1 MNEEDD
7 QSSSIVQSLRG
18 GQVAPL
24 ARPLLDDDDA
34 TDQTDS
40 VEVLF
45 AETARAQRRA
55 TDLES
60 ASPHFACVI
69 GAFSHRATAAMLAPL
84 WFATLVGP
92 YFTGPSMFV
101 GDGGWLGGL
110 ALTAAIISVPLQ
122 YWIRHL
128 ANNWPSS
135 YDACLRARVAEDEE
149 DEGEGTA
156 AALEIHEK
164 REAPPGATFL
174 RLAAVLAPLLSVI
187 GFALAIA
194 FYVDDVEGAACLRVR
209 TDNGVE
215 YVDRTPYYPW
225 DCAWESAASLCAR
238 LAGAVCAPLSILPP
252 SAFAAHALALRA
264 ALRRGGGE
272 EEAAPKALLDDAN
285 DLWRPASAVWFLA
298 CAVFM
303 LLGVHDVARATSARG
318 WLARHDRGAAVIVSL
333 VAAAAAFA
341 PAALVVRANAA
352 RREEAPA
359 FVSPL
364 LASPARALVVAAG
377 VVGAGVVAA
386 RVG

>member
-1 MNEEDD
+1 MDEEDD
-7 QSSSIVQSLRG
+7 QSSIVESLRG
-18 GQVAPL
+18 GRPAPL
-24 ARPLLDDDDA
+24 ARPLLDDAADEHS
-34 TDQTDS
+34 DS

-92 YFTGPSMFV
+92 YFTGPSLFI

-135 YDACLRARVAEDEE
+135 YDACLRARVPEDE
-149 DEGEGTA
+149 EGEGTSA
-156 AALEIHEK
+156 SLEVATK
-164 REAPPGATFL
+164 SAKPPGSTML
-174 RLAAVLAPLLSVI
+174 RLAAVLAPLLSVL

-209 TDNGVE
+209 TDQGVE

-252 SAFAAHALALRA
+252 AAFAAHALALRA

-272 EEAAPKALLDDAN
+272 EEAAPKALVDDAN

-298 CAVFM
+298 CSVFM
-303 LLGVHDVARATSARG
+303 VLGARDACRGPSARG
-318 WLARHDRGAAVIVSL
+318 WLARHDRGAAAAVFVFAG
-333 VAAAAAFA
+333 AAAAA
-341 PAALVVRANAA
+341 PALLVVRANAA
-352 RREEAPA
+352 RREDDAPA

-364 LASPARALVVAAG
+364 LASPARALVVCAG
-377 VVGAGVVAA
+377 VVGCGVVAA
-386 RVG
+386 RISS

>member
-1 MNEEDD
+1 MDDDD
-7 QSSSIVQSLRG
+7 QSSIVQSLRG
-18 GQVAPL
+18 GQVPPL

-60 ASPHFACVI
+60 ASPHFAAVV

-92 YFTGPSMFV
+92 YFTGTSMFV

-110 ALTAAIISVPLQ
+110 ALAAAIISVPLQ

-128 ANNWPSS
+128 SNNWPSS
-135 YDACLRARVAEDEE
+135 YDACLRARVTEDDE
-149 DEGEGTA
+149 EGEGTSS
-156 AALEIHEK
+156 ALEFATKSEK
-164 REAPPGATFL
+164 PPGATFL

-209 TDNGVE
+209 TSEGVE

-272 EEAAPKALLDDAN
+272 EEAAPKALVDDAN

-298 CAVFM
+298 CSVFM
-303 LLGVHDVARATSARG
+303 VLGARDACRGPSARG
-318 WLARHDRGAAVIVSL
+318 WLARHDRGAAAAVAL
-333 VAAAAAFA
+333 VAGALATA

-352 RREEAPA
+352 RRDDAAPA

-377 VVGAGVVAA
+377 VVGCGVVAA
-386 RVG
+386 RISS

>member
-1 MNEEDD
+1 
-7 QSSSIVQSLRG
+7 
-18 GQVAPL
+18 
-24 ARPLLDDDDA
+24 
-34 TDQTDS
+34 
-40 VEVLF
+40 
-45 AETARAQRRA
+45 
-55 TDLES
+55 
-60 ASPHFACVI
+60 
-69 GAFSHRATAAMLAPL
+69 MLAPL

-92 YFTGPSMFV
+92 YFTGPSTFV

-135 YDACLRARVAEDEE
+135 YDACLRARVPEDE
-149 DEGEGTA
+149 EGEGTSS
-156 AALEIHEK
+156 ALEVATKSEK
-164 REAPPGATFL
+164 PPGATIL
-174 RLAAVLAPLLSVI
+174 RLASMLAPLLSVV

-272 EEAAPKALLDDAN
+272 EEAAPKALVDDAN

-298 CAVFM
+298 CSVFM
-303 LLGVHDVARATSARG
+303 VLGARDAFTSGRG

-352 RREEAPA
+352 RREDAPA

-364 LASPARALVVAAG
+364 LASPARALVVVAG

-386 RVG
+386 RISS

>member
-1 MNEEDD
+1 MDED
-7 QSSSIVQSLRG
+7 QSSIVQSLRG

-34 TDQTDS
+34 TDHTDS

-60 ASPHFACVI
+60 ASPHFAAVV

-135 YDACLRARVAEDEE
+135 YDACLRARVPEDE
-149 DEGEGTA
+149 EGEGTSS
-156 AALEIHEK
+156 ALEVATKAEK
-164 REAPPGATFL
+164 PPGATIL
-174 RLAAVLAPLLSVI
+174 RLASMLAPLLSVV

-209 TDNGVE
+209 TDQGVE

-272 EEAAPKALLDDAN
+272 EEAAPKALVDDAN

-298 CAVFM
+298 CSVFM
-303 LLGVHDVARATSARG
+303 MLGARDACRGPSARG

-352 RREEAPA
+352 RRDDGAPA

>member
-1 MNEEDD
+1 MDEDE
-7 QSSSIVQSLRG
+7 QSSIVQSLRG
-18 GQVAPL
+18 GGPAPL

-34 TDQTDS
+34 TDHTES

-60 ASPHFACVI
+60 ASPHFAAVI
-69 GAFSHRATAAMLAPL
+69 GAFAHRATAAMLAPL

-110 ALTAAIISVPLQ
+110 ALAGAVAAVPLQ

-135 YDACLRARVAEDEE
+135 YDACLRARVPEDE
-149 DEGEGTA
+149 EGEGTSA
-156 AALEIHEK
+156 SLEVATK
-164 REAPPGATFL
+164 SAKPPGSTIL
-174 RLAAVLAPLLSVI
+174 RLASMLAPLLSVV

-209 TDNGVE
+209 TDQGVE

-252 SAFAAHALALRA
+252 AAFAAHALALRV

-272 EEAAPKALLDDAN
+272 EEAAPKALVDDAN

-298 CAVFM
+298 CSVFM
-303 LLGVHDVARATSARG
+303 MLGARDACRAPSARG
-318 WLARHDRGAAVIVSL
+318 WLARHDRGAAAAVAL
-333 VAAAAAFA
+333 VAWGLAVA
-341 PAALVVRANAA
+341 PAVLVVRANAA
-352 RREEAPA
+352 RRDDDAPA

-364 LASPARALVVAAG
+364 LASPARALVVCAG

>member
-1 MNEEDD
+1 
-7 QSSSIVQSLRG
+7 
-18 GQVAPL
+18 
-24 ARPLLDDDDA
+24 
-34 TDQTDS
+34 
-40 VEVLF
+40 
-45 AETARAQRRA
+45 
-55 TDLES
+55 
-60 ASPHFACVI
+60 
-69 GAFSHRATAAMLAPL
+69 MLAPL

-135 YDACLRARVAEDEE
+135 YDACLRARVVIDEE
-149 DEGEGTA
+149 DEGEGTSSS
-156 AALEIHEK
+156 LEVETK

-194 FYVDDVEGAACLRVR
+194 YYVNDVEGAACLRVR
-209 TDNGVE
+209 TDQGVE

-252 SAFAAHALALRA
+252 AAFAAHALALRA

-272 EEAAPKALLDDAN
+272 EEAAPKALVDDAN
-285 DLWRPASAVWFLA
+285 DLWRPAAAVWFLA
-298 CAVFM
+298 CSVFM
-303 LLGVHDVARATSARG
+303 VLGARDAFTSGRG

-352 RREEAPA
+352 RREEVPA

-386 RVG
+386 RISS

>member
-1 MNEEDD
+1 MDEDE
-7 QSSSIVQSLRG
+7 SSSIVESLRG

-135 YDACLRARVAEDEE
+135 YDACLRARVTEDDE
-149 DEGEGTA
+149 EGEGTSS
-156 AALEIHEK
+156 ALEVAAKSEK
-164 REAPPGATFL
+164 PPGATIL
-174 RLAAVLAPLLSVI
+174 RLASMLAPLLSVV

-194 FYVDDVEGAACLRVR
+194 FYVNDVEGAACLRVR
-209 TDNGVE
+209 TSEGVE

-252 SAFAAHALALRA
+252 AAFAAHALALRA

-272 EEAAPKALLDDAN
+272 EEAAPNCVEIKIL
-285 DLWRPASAVWFLA
+285 R
-298 CAVFM
+298 
-303 LLGVHDVARATSARG
+303 R
-318 WLARHDRGAAVIVSL
+318 
-333 VAAAAAFA
+333 
-341 PAALVVRANAA
+341 VRAESHRRPPRHRRDACSMAWRCRFLAA
-352 RREEAPA
+352 RRNQRGHAIAEK
-359 FVSPL
+359 
-364 LASPARALVVAAG
+364 
-377 VVGAGVVAA
+377 
-386 RVG
+386 

>member
-1 MNEEDD
+1 MDEDD
-7 QSSSIVQSLRG
+7 QSSIVQSLRG

-24 ARPLLDDDDA
+24 ARPLLEDDAADDDHA
-34 TDQTDS
+34 
-40 VEVLF
+40 VEALF
-45 AETARAQRRA
+45 EETARAQRRA

-60 ASPHFACVI
+60 ASPHFAGVL

-135 YDACLRARVAEDEE
+135 YDACLRARVPEDE
-149 DEGEGTA
+149 EGEGTSSS
-156 AALEIHEK
+156 LEVATK
-164 REAPPGATFL
+164 SAKPPGSTIL
-174 RLAAVLAPLLSVI
+174 RLASMLAPLLSVI

-209 TDNGVE
+209 TDQGVE

-238 LAGAVCAPLSILPP
+238 LAGAVCAPLSTLPP
-252 SAFAAHALALRA
+252 AAFAAHALALRA

-272 EEAAPKALLDDAN
+272 EEAAPKALVDDAN

-298 CAVFM
+298 CCVFM
-303 LLGVHDVARATSARG
+303 MLGARDACRATSARG
-318 WLARHDRGAAVIVSL
+318 WLARHDRGAAAAVAL
-333 VAAAAAFA
+333 VAGALATA
-341 PAALVVRANAA
+341 PASLVVRANAA
-352 RREEAPA
+352 RRDDDEVPA

-364 LASPARALVVAAG
+364 LASPARALVVCAG
-377 VVGAGVVAA
+377 VAGAGVVAA
-386 RVG
+386 RISS

>member
-1 MNEEDD
+1 MDED
-7 QSSSIVQSLRG
+7 QASIVESLRG
-18 GQVAPL
+18 GGPAPL

-34 TDQTDS
+34 TDHTDS

-128 ANNWPSS
+128 SNNWPSS
-135 YDACLRARVAEDEE
+135 YDACLRARVPEDEE

-252 SAFAAHALALRA
+252 SAFAAHSLALRA

-272 EEAAPKALLDDAN
+272 EEAAPKALVDDAN

-298 CAVFM
+298 CSVFM
-303 LLGVHDVARATSARG
+303 VLGARDAFTSGRG
-318 WLARHDRGAAVIVSL
+318 WLARHDRGAAVVVGL
-333 VAAAAAFA
+333 VAGALATA
-341 PAALVVRANAA
+341 PATLVVRANAA

>member
-1 MNEEDD
+1 MDEDE
-7 QSSSIVQSLRG
+7 QSSIVQSLRG
-18 GQVAPL
+18 GGPAPL
-24 ARPLLDDDDA
+24 ARPLLDQDDN
-34 TDQTDS
+34 DQTDS

-60 ASPHFACVI
+60 ASPHFAAVI

-92 YFTGPSMFV
+92 YFTGPSMFI

-110 ALTAAIISVPLQ
+110 ALAAAIISVPLQ

-135 YDACLRARVAEDEE
+135 YDACLRARVPEDE
-149 DEGEGTA
+149 EGEGTSSS
-156 AALEIHEK
+156 LEVATK
-164 REAPPGATFL
+164 SAKPPGSTIL
-174 RLAAVLAPLLSVI
+174 RLASMLAPLLSVV

-209 TDNGVE
+209 TDQGVE

-252 SAFAAHALALRA
+252 AAFAAHALALRV

-272 EEAAPKALLDDAN
+272 EEAAPKALVDDAN

-298 CAVFM
+298 CSVFM
-303 LLGVHDVARATSARG
+303 MLGARDACRATSARG
-318 WLARHDRGAAVIVSL
+318 WLARHDRGAAAAVALVAGA
-333 VAAAAAFA
+333 VAAA
-341 PAALVVRANAA
+341 PASLVVRANAA
-352 RREEAPA
+352 RRDGEVPA

-364 LASPARALVVAAG
+364 LASPARALVVCAAVLG
-377 VVGAGVVAA
+377 CGVVAA
-386 RVG
+386 RISS

>member
-1 MNEEDD
+1 MDDD
-7 QSSSIVQSLRG
+7 QSSIVQSLRG
-18 GQVAPL
+18 GRPAPL
-24 ARPLLDDDDA
+24 ARPLLDNEEDDDHA
-34 TDQTDS
+34 
-40 VEVLF
+40 VEALF
-45 AETARAQRRA
+45 EETARAQRRA

-60 ASPHFACVI
+60 ASPHFAAVI
-69 GAFSHRATAAMLAPL
+69 GTFSHKATAAMLAPL

-92 YFTGPSMFV
+92 YFTGPSLFI
-101 GDGGWLGGL
+101 GDGGWLGGV

-135 YDACLRARVAEDEE
+135 YDACLRARVPEDE
-149 DEGEGTA
+149 EGEGTSA
-156 AALEIHEK
+156 SLEVATK
-164 REAPPGATFL
+164 SAKPPGSTIL
-174 RLAAVLAPLLSVI
+174 RLASMIAPLLSVV

-209 TDNGVE
+209 TDQGVE

-252 SAFAAHALALRA
+252 AAFAAHALALRV

-272 EEAAPKALLDDAN
+272 EEAAPKALVDDAN

-298 CAVFM
+298 CSVFM
-303 LLGVHDVARATSARG
+303 MLGARDACRGPSARG
-318 WLARHDRGAAVIVSL
+318 WLARHDRGAAAAVAL
-333 VAAAAAFA
+333 VAWGLAVA
-341 PAALVVRANAA
+341 PAVLVVRANAA
-352 RREEAPA
+352 RRDDDAPA

-364 LASPARALVVAAG
+364 LASPARALVVCAG
-377 VVGAGVVAA
+377 VVGAGAVAA

>member
-1 MNEEDD
+1 MAED
-7 QSSSIVQSLRG
+7 QASIVETLRG
-18 GQVAPL
+18 GRPAPL
-24 ARPLLDDDDA
+24 ARPLLDNDEDDDHA
-34 TDQTDS
+34 
-40 VEVLF
+40 VEALF
-45 AETARAQRRA
+45 EETARAQRRA

-60 ASPHFACVI
+60 ASPHFAAVI

-135 YDACLRARVAEDEE
+135 YDACLRARVPEDE
-149 DEGEGTA
+149 EGEGTSS
-156 AALEIHEK
+156 ALEVATK
-164 REAPPGATFL
+164 SAKPPGSTIL
-174 RLAAVLAPLLSVI
+174 RLASMLAPLLSVV

-252 SAFAAHALALRA
+252 AAFAAHALALRV

-272 EEAAPKALLDDAN
+272 EEAAPKALVDDAN

-298 CAVFM
+298 CSVFM
-303 LLGVHDVARATSARG
+303 VLGARDACRAPSARG
-318 WLARHDRGAAVIVSL
+318 WLARHDRGAAAAVAL
-333 VAAAAAFA
+333 FAGAAAAL
-341 PAALVVRANAA
+341 PATLVVRANAA
-352 RREEAPA
+352 RRDDDAPA

>member
-1 MNEEDD
+1 M
-7 QSSSIVQSLRG
+7 
-18 GQVAPL
+18 
-24 ARPLLDDDDA
+24 
-34 TDQTDS
+34 
-40 VEVLF
+40 
-45 AETARAQRRA
+45 
-55 TDLES
+55 
-60 ASPHFACVI
+60 
-69 GAFSHRATAAMLAPL
+69 
-84 WFATLVGP
+84 
-92 YFTGPSMFV
+92 
-101 GDGGWLGGL
+101 GGL

-135 YDACLRARVAEDEE
+135 YDACLRARVPEDDEE
-149 DEGEGTA
+149 DGGEGSN
-156 AALEIHEK
+156 ALEVETK

-187 GFALAIA
+187 GFSLAIA

-272 EEAAPKALLDDAN
+272 EEAAPKALVDDAN

-298 CAVFM
+298 CSVFM
-303 LLGVHDVARATSARG
+303 VLGARDACRATSARG
-318 WLARHDRGAAVIVSL
+318 WLARHDRGAAVAVALVSI
-333 VAAAAAFA
+333 AAAAA

-352 RREEAPA
+352 RRDDGAPA

-377 VVGAGVVAA
+377 VVGCGVVAA
-386 RVG
+386 RISS

>member
-1 MNEEDD
+1 MDEDE
-7 QSSSIVQSLRG
+7 QSSIVQSLRG

-24 ARPLLDDDDA
+24 ARPLLDQDDN
-34 TDQTDS
+34 DQTDS

-60 ASPHFACVI
+60 ASPHFAAVI

-135 YDACLRARVAEDEE
+135 YDACLRARVPEDE
-149 DEGEGTA
+149 EGEGTSS
-156 AALEIHEK
+156 ALEVATKSEK
-164 REAPPGATFL
+164 PPGATIL
-174 RLAAVLAPLLSVI
+174 RLASMLAPLLSVV

-272 EEAAPKALLDDAN
+272 EEAAPKALVDDAN

-298 CAVFM
+298 CSVFM
-303 LLGVHDVARATSARG
+303 VLGARDACRATSARG

-377 VVGAGVVAA
+377 VVGCGVVAA
-386 RVG
+386 RISS

>member
-1 MNEEDD
+1 MDED
-7 QSSSIVQSLRG
+7 QSSIVQSLRG

-34 TDQTDS
+34 TDHTES

-128 ANNWPSS
+128 SNNWPSS

-149 DEGEGTA
+149 GEGTSS
-156 AALEIHEK
+156 ALEVATKSEK
-164 REAPPGATFL
+164 PPGATIL
-174 RLAAVLAPLLSVI
+174 RLASMLAPLLSVV

-209 TDNGVE
+209 TSEGVE

-252 SAFAAHALALRA
+252 AAFAAHALALRA

-272 EEAAPKALLDDAN
+272 EEAAPKALVDDAN

-298 CAVFM
+298 CAAFTM
-303 LLGVHDVARATSARG
+303 LGARDACRATSARG
-318 WLARHDRGAAVIVSL
+318 WLARRDRGAAAAVAL
-333 VAAAAAFA
+333 FAGAAAAL
-341 PAALVVRANAA
+341 PATLVVRANAA
-352 RREEAPA
+352 RRDDDAPA

>member
-1 MNEEDD
+1 
-7 QSSSIVQSLRG
+7 
-18 GQVAPL
+18 
-24 ARPLLDDDDA
+24 
-34 TDQTDS
+34 
-40 VEVLF
+40 
-45 AETARAQRRA
+45 
-55 TDLES
+55 
-60 ASPHFACVI
+60 
-69 GAFSHRATAAMLAPL
+69 MLAPL

-92 YFTGPSMFV
+92 YFTGPSLFV

-135 YDACLRARVAEDEE
+135 YDACLRARVPEDE
-149 DEGEGTA
+149 EGEGTSA
-156 AALEIHEK
+156 SLEVATK
-164 REAPPGATFL
+164 SAKPPGSTML
-174 RLAAVLAPLLSVI
+174 RLAAVLAPLLSVL

-209 TDNGVE
+209 TDQGVE

-252 SAFAAHALALRA
+252 AAFAAHALALRA

-272 EEAAPKALLDDAN
+272 EEAAPKALVDDAN

-298 CAVFM
+298 CSVFM
-303 LLGVHDVARATSARG
+303 MLGARDACRAPSARG
-318 WLARHDRGAAVIVSL
+318 WLARHDRGAAAAVAL
-333 VAAAAAFA
+333 VAGALAVA

-352 RREEAPA
+352 RRDDDAPA